1 MDVLKVLAS
10 RIGQAAPQAVSHLLQ
25 TEKNEE
31 ELVILLRLLQNEG
44 LRQQGQVLQ
53 RLVDSSLGR
62 ASALARKLL
71 EEKRTNKGR
80 VRVFSLGQVEIRL
93 DDATIPAEYW
103 RTSRSRHVLARLIQ
117 SSRKVV
123 AQDVLIEEFWP
134 GMPPERGRRNLV
146 QTLSDLR
153 RAFRLAEY
161 AGAEEL
167 IVRERETVGISEELA
182 PWHDLDAFQA
192 CTSKANQK
200 QVQGD
205 LRAAIRHYQ
214 DALLLVRGGF
224 MEDCKLA
231 WSDEPRR
238 AFERDLLQCLERLGL
253 CCQEVGLFPELE
265 EVALRILLEDSCHQV
280 AHRLLMEAY
289 LGQERPEQAV
299 RHFEKAKSTLR
310 HELGLEPHTELIRA
324 YQLAKLAL

>member
-1 MDVLKVLAS
+1 MQNWPH
-10 RIGQAAPQAVSHLLQ
+10 GQQEDGQNVSFYF
-25 TEKNEE
+25 
-31 ELVILLRLLQNEG
+31 RF
-44 LRQQGQVLQ
+44 
-53 RLVDSSLGR
+53 
-62 ASALARKLL
+62 
-71 EEKRTNKGR
+71 
-80 VRVFSLGQVEIRL
+80 VFFCS
-93 DDATIPAEYW
+93 
-103 RTSRSRHVLARLIQ
+103 
-117 SSRKVV
+117 
-123 AQDVLIEEFWP
+123 FFF
-134 GMPPERGRRNLV
+134 
-146 QTLSDLR
+146 
-153 RAFRLAEY
+153 FR
-161 AGAEEL
+161 
-167 IVRERETVGISEELA
+167 
-182 PWHDLDAFQA
+182 WK
-192 CTSKANQK
+192 SKANQK

-299 RHFEKAKSTLR
+299 RHFEKKF
-310 HELGLEPHTELIRA
+310 
-324 YQLAKLAL
+324 